1 MGWQTRAIT
10 RGRFNRNAGRTFR
23 VGNLGNDR
31 SAGEQGGREGGEAQ
45 WKIYFKIERLY
56 LFSRVTRNFGCKYQS
71 I

>member
-45 WKIYFKIERLY
+45 
-56 LFSRVTRNFGCKYQS
+56 
-71 I
+71 